1 MHNPLKKS
9 LTALAVVLAL
19 TLTSNFS
26 QAHPAGQAPCIDA
39 MPCPGFD
46 GKMPQK
52 ITDEQ
57 RAKYYAIC
65 KEFEPKLR
73 ELNDQ
78 LFVKKNELEALKHA
92 VQPDVAAV
100 RATAQ
105 DIVTLRNEKRA
116 VEQAKED
123 SIAKECGITRPDKP
137 IPGVDVPFHRGHGPR
152 PFGPHGPHGPHGQP
166 GPHGPMPQ

>member
-92 VQPDVAAV
+92 VQPRTLSHCATRSALSNRPRKIALPRNAA
-100 RATAQ
+100 
-105 DIVTLRNEKRA
+105 
-116 VEQAKED
+116 
-123 SIAKECGITRPDKP
+123 
-137 IPGVDVPFHRGHGPR
+137 
-152 PFGPHGPHGPHGQP
+152 
-166 GPHGPMPQ
+166 